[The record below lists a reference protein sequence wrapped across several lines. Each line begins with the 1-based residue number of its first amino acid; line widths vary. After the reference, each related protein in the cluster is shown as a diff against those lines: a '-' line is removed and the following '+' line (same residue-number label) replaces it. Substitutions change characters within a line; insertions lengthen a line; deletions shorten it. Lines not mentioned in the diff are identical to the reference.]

1 MSLAVGLKNPQSGSR
16 PHGSSEDYSAL
27 PISLL
32 WGVNKTNAVVVQML
46 RIYRKRSLDIPWSSF
61 E

>member
-1 MSLAVGLKNPQSGSR
+1 MSLAVGLKTHSQDHAPVDRLKIIQ
-16 PHGSSEDYSAL
+16 L
-27 PISLL
+27 CQLIIL

-46 RIYRKRSLDIPWSSF
+46 RIYLKRSLDIPWSSF